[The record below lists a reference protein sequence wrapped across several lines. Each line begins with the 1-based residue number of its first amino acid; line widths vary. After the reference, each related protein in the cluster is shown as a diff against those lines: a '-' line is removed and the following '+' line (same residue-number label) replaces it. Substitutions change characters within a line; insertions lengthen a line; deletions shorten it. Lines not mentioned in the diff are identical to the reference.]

1 MRSQSQPVTE
11 LSSNL
16 GFLSPNLVSVLN
28 PVHQRCLG
36 GGRGEEAATYSRE
49 AVLGVQTLE
58 FQAKPQRTFSSQENI
73 SCAPRGSL
81 GWGRPWRPRPV
92 GGTVGSVAASMRGGG
107 GVAGTG
113 QRRWD
118 NPEWPKLAGLFRLQ
132 LHPWFPHPHPAPR
145 PPGTPCRAVSSWPSS
160 SLSPSTIT
168 RHWLPGRHDAKHLT
182 WFLSFSP
189 HGNQ

>member
-1 MRSQSQPVTE
+1 MTE

-16 GFLSPNLVSVLN
+16 GLLSPNPVSVLN
-28 PVHQRCLG
+28 PVHQGCLG
-36 GGRGEEAATYSRE
+36 GGGGEEAATYSRE

-58 FQAKPQRTFSSQENI
+58 FQAKPQGTFSSQNI
-73 SCAPRGSL
+73 PCAPRGSL

-92 GGTVGSVAASMRGGG
+92 GGTVGSVAASMRGEGG
-107 GVAGTG
+107 GWYRTTEVGQPRVAQVGGGAVPTTA
-113 QRRWD
+113 
-118 NPEWPKLAGLFRLQ
+118 PPLV
-132 LHPWFPHPHPAPR
+132 PPHPAPR

-168 RHWLPGRHDAKHLT
+168 RHWLPGRHDAKQHLT

-189 HGNQ
+189 HGDQ